1 MSSELTEKVSN
12 LVDLLREKQTDELAM
27 ADVAMV
33 TEVLISTMQRYFGSI
48 DTQIYREFRELATY
62 IEDAKS
68 EISQLRPGDLK
79 QEKLPRA
86 GLELDA
92 IVQATEEATNT
103 IMEAAES
110 LMDIDS
116 DDPDEIKG
124 VVMDKCMAIFE
135 ACSFQDI
142 TGQRISKV
150 VTTLTHIEDRLSQLQ
165 HIWWSGE
172 EGGAD
177 EPEKVGDAALL
188 NGPQLAGEGIDQSYV
203 DSVEFTQVD
212 ADQVE
217 ALSQASAAEAAAAAE
232 SAPEPEPEAAP
243 AEDKKEKKEGGSQA
257 DIDALFD

>member
-1 MSSELTEKVSN
+1 MSSELSDKVSS
-12 LVDLLREKQTDELAM
+12 LVDALRAKPQDDLAM

-33 TEVLISTMQRYFGSI
+33 TEVLLSTMQRYFASI
-48 DTQIYREFRELATY
+48 DTQIYREFRELASY

-68 EISQLRPGDLK
+68 EITQLRPGDLK

-86 GLELDA
+86 GQELDA

-110 LMDIDS
+110 LMAIES
-116 DDPDEIKG
+116 EDPDQIKG
-124 VVMDKCMAIFE
+124 EVMDKCMAIFE

-165 HIWWSGE
+165 HVWWSGDDSGSDDAASGE
-172 EGGAD
+172 E
-177 EPEKVGDAALL
+177 ALL
-188 NGPQLAGEGIDQSYV
+188 NGPALAGEGIDQSYV
-203 DSVEFTQVD
+203 DAVSFDQVD
-212 ADQVE
+212 QEE
-217 ALSQASAAEAAAAAE
+217 AERLSAESAAEAAASQPEEEEKPKE
-232 SAPEPEPEAAP
+232 SKED
-243 AEDKKEKKEGGSQA
+243 DKKSGGSQA